1 MRRVFLLRY
10 KTKPQ
15 YAAENERLVR
25 AVFDEIRHVQP
36 EGIRYSTF
44 LLDDGLTFVNIVATE
59 TSSGLAP
66 FARLQAYRRIQHG
79 KYDRFDEPPQV
90 TELHELGAYRSS
102 KAEDLYR
109 DTEPNAMSV
118 AT

>member
-10 KTKPQ
+10 KTKPEH
-15 YAAENERLVR
+15 AAENERLVH
-25 AVFDEIRHVQP
+25 AVFDEIHRVQP

-66 FARLQAYRRIQHG
+66 LGQLQAYGRIQQG

-90 TELHELGAYRSS
+90 TELHELGTYRVF
-102 KAEDLYR
+102 DG
-109 DTEPNAMSV
+109 
-118 AT
+118 

>member
-10 KTKPQ
+10 KTKPEH
-15 YAAENERLVR
+15 ATENKRLVR
-25 AVFDEIRHVQP
+25 AVFDEIHRVQP

-66 FARLQAYRRIQHG
+66 LGKLQAYRRIQHD

-90 TELHELGAYRSS
+90 TELHELGTYRVF
-102 KAEDLYR
+102 D
-109 DTEPNAMSV
+109 D
-118 AT
+118 

>member
-1 MRRVFLLRY
+1 VRRVFLLRY

-15 YAAENERLVR
+15 RAAENQRLVR
-25 AVFDEIRHVQP
+25 AVFDEIHRARP

-44 LLDDGLTFVNIVATE
+44 LLDDGLTFINIVATE

-66 FARLQAYRRIQHG
+66 LGQLQAYQQIQQG

-90 TELHELGAYRSS
+90 TELHELGTYRIF
-102 KAEDLYR
+102 EG
-109 DTEPNAMSV
+109 
-118 AT
+118 

>member
-1 MRRVFLLRY
+1 VRRVFLLRY

-15 YAAENERLVR
+15 HAAENEHLVR
-25 AVFDEIRHVQP
+25 AVFDEIHRTQP

-44 LLDDGLTFVNIVATE
+44 LLDDGLTFINIVATE

-66 FARLQAYRRIQHG
+66 LGQLQAYRQIQQG

-90 TELHELGAYRSS
+90 TELHELGTYRVFES
-102 KAEDLYR
+102 
-109 DTEPNAMSV
+109 
-118 AT
+118 

>member
-1 MRRVFLLRY
+1 VRRVFLLRY

-15 YAAENERLVR
+15 HAAENERLVR
-25 AVFDEIRHVQP
+25 AVFDEIHRARP

-44 LLDDGLTFVNIVATE
+44 LLDDGLTFINIVATE

-66 FARLQAYRRIQHG
+66 LGQLQAYQQIQQG

-90 TELHELGAYRSS
+90 TELHELGTYRIF
-102 KAEDLYR
+102 EG
-109 DTEPNAMSV
+109 
-118 AT
+118 

>member
-15 YAAENERLVR
+15 HAAENERLVR
-25 AVFDEIRHVQP
+25 AVFDEIHRAQP

-44 LLDDGLTFVNIVATE
+44 LLDDGLTFINIVATE

-66 FARLQAYRRIQHG
+66 LGQLPAYQRIQHG

-90 TELHELGAYRSS
+90 TELHELGTYRVF
-102 KAEDLYR
+102 EG
-109 DTEPNAMSV
+109 
-118 AT
+118 

>member
-10 KTKPQ
+10 KVKPEH
-15 YAAENERLVR
+15 AAENEQLVR
-25 AVFDEIRHVQP
+25 AVFDEIHRARP

-59 TSSGLAP
+59 TSNGLAP
-66 FARLQAYRRIQHG
+66 LGQLQAYERIQHG

-90 TELHELGAYRSS
+90 TELHELGTYRVF
-102 KAEDLYR
+102 EG
-109 DTEPNAMSV
+109 
-118 AT
+118 

>member
-1 MRRVFLLRY
+1 MRHVFLLRY

-15 YAAENERLVR
+15 HAAENEQLVR
-25 AVFDEIRHVQP
+25 AVFDEIHRVQP

-66 FARLQAYRRIQHG
+66 LGQLQAYQRIQQG

-90 TELHELGAYRSS
+90 TELHELGTYRVF
-102 KAEDLYR
+102 D
-109 DTEPNAMSV
+109 D
-118 AT
+118 

>member
-15 YAAENERLVR
+15 HAAENGRLVR
-25 AVFDEIRHVQP
+25 AVFDEIHRTQP

-44 LLDDGLTFVNIVATE
+44 LLDDGLTFINIVATE

-66 FARLQAYRRIQHG
+66 LGQLQAYRQIQQG

-90 TELHELGAYRSS
+90 TELHELGTYRVFES
-102 KAEDLYR
+102 
-109 DTEPNAMSV
+109 
-118 AT
+118 